1 MFYSSNII
9 FAVCFIFILM
19 KVCIQKTKQRYCCRL
34 DFYSFTK
41 KVLYH
46 RYFPDD
52 FVEAFRGTLS
62 DCFSL
67 FIIKNMFTRLTKQTN
82 TYQANAGSAKNL
94 VDWSIRSLTQIDESL
109 SSIEKLYF
117 RKCTCPYSKDQL
129 LWNFTGKHA
138 WLKRIF
144 SNFSN
149 SKLQTLVRKL
159 C

>member
-82 TYQANAGSAKNL
+82 TYQANARSVKNL
-94 VDWSIRSLTQIDESL
+94 LDLSIRFLTQDRWTFVFYTETQYQNMYL
-109 SSIEKLYF
+109 SVLEKLPVLKTH
-117 RKCTCPYSKDQL
+117 RKICLIKEQ
-129 LWNFTGKHA
+129 F
-138 WLKRIF
+138 
-144 SNFSN
+144 
-149 SKLQTLVRKL
+149 
-159 C
+159 